1 MRPTLRNYKIKENS
15 VSPDRQDKKKLVEK
29 HKIKHLCEA
38 SFARLDSRDMLLLLL
53 LFLYVK
59 LQLLLLSAVVF
70 VILSR
75 CTLTPSKMLRVLT
88 CQNTFSC
95 HSLFGCSLCGCDNY
109 FFTGCGGG
117 GTFGSRGG

>member
-1 MRPTLRNYKIKENS
+1 MRLL
-15 VSPDRQDKKKLVEK
+15 SPDWIAETFQLYKVVL
-29 HKIKHLCEA
+29 L
-38 SFARLDSRDMLLLLL
+38 MLL
-53 LFLYVK
+53 LYVK

-75 CTLTPSKMLRVLT
+75 CNLTPSKMLRVLT

-109 FFTGCGGG
+109 FFTGGGDG
-117 GTFGSRGG
+117 STFGCRGG